1 MYRLMFTGDIAT
13 GFRRQEV
20 IERLAKLL
28 DISTDAVE
36 RELFTGGPV
45 EFKRLDDKEAA
56 QQWRKDFAEAGAVL
70 MVLGE
75 QHPYAGADPAATQA
89 EEPTPASVTA
99 RMPGVRRRN
108 FAYMV
113 LGALG
118 MLLAL
123 VLILF
128 ASCSAALAE
137 PAAPQVSL
145 EDGRLVGK
153 RLEHGFVS
161 LHSFQGVPYAAPPV
175 GERRWRAP
183 QPVEAWEGIREAQE
197 FGPRCMQRPLYS
209 DMDFHRAD
217 GVSEDCLYLNIWRPA
232 QSGEESGDKP
242 LPVLV
247 YFYGGGFLAGDGSEP
262 RYDGASLAARGLV
275 TVTVNYRLDVF
286 GFLALPELA
295 GESEHKA
302 TGNYG
307 LLDQWAAL
315 RWVRDNI
322 EQFGGDPKQI
332 TIGGESAGSMSV
344 SAHMASPLS
353 RDLIAGAIG
362 QSGALIA
369 PLRPQPRSEA
379 ERQGQALMRDLGV
392 DSLAEL
398 RALPAQTLLDAVAE
412 AGEGVRFA
420 PSLDGWFLPEPPAQ
434 VFARGEQAQVP
445 LLVGDNSQE
454 GHYSWILGDAQPSP
468 ENYRAALKDIFGDQ
482 TERALEL
489 YPGDNPEQVKRSAT
503 ALASDRFISHAS
515 WRWMDLHRRTAEAPV
530 YFYYYD
536 HPRPAKRDPE
546 PGETPD
552 EGAVHSAEIEY
563 ALGNLHG
570 NPVFA
575 WTQAD
580 REVSELMQSYFARFI
595 KTGNPNGP
603 VLPNWPAV
611 AEVDGGLLR
620 QTISE
625 APGTRVDGGAERH
638 RFLREFYARQQP

>member
-13 GFRRQEV
+13 GFQRQEV
-20 IERLAKLL
+20 VERLARLL
-28 DISTDAVE
+28 ETSPEVVD

-75 QHPYAGADPAATQA
+75 QHPYASADPAGTEA

-137 PAAPQVSL
+137 SAPPRVTLAS
-145 EDGRLVGK
+145 GVLVGK
-153 RLEHGFVS
+153 GLEQDGVA

-183 QPVEAWEGIREAQE
+183 EPVEAWEGLREAQQ
-197 FGPRCMQRPLYS
+197 FGPRCIQRPLYS

-217 GVSEDCLYLNIWRPA
+217 GMSEDCLYLNIWKPA
-232 QSGEESGDKP
+232 ESGEKP

-262 RYDGASLAARGLV
+262 RYDGASLAARGLL

-295 GESEHKA
+295 GESEHNA

-322 EQFGGDPKQI
+322 KQFGGDPRQI

-344 SAHMASPLS
+344 SAHMVSPLS

-362 QSGALIA
+362 QSGALIG
-369 PLRPQPRSEA
+369 PLLPKSRSEA
-379 ERQGQALMRDLGV
+379 ERQGQAFMRRLGV
-392 DSLAEL
+392 DSVAGL
-398 RALPAQTLLDAVAE
+398 RALPAKKVLYAVNDE
-412 AGEGVRFA
+412 DDLRFG
-420 PSLDGWFLPEPPAQ
+420 PSIDGWFLPEPPA
-434 VFARGEQAQVP
+434 AILGRGEQAQVP
-445 LLVGDNSQE
+445 LLLGDNSQE
-454 GHYSWILGDAQPSP
+454 GYYGWILEGAEPTP
-468 ENYRAALKDIFGDQ
+468 ENYRAALKAIFGDQ
-482 TERALEL
+482 TERALAL
-489 YPGDNPEQVKRSAT
+489 YPGETPEQVKRSAT

-536 HPRPAKRDPE
+536 HPRPAKRNPK

-563 ALGNLHG
+563 ALGNLDR

-603 VLPNWPAV
+603 ALPNWPAV
-611 AEVDGGLLR
+611 AEVNGGLLR
-620 QTISE
+620 QHIAKTTR
-625 APGTRVDGGAERH
+625 TRVDDGAERH
-638 RFLREFYARQQP
+638 RFLADFYAQQQ